1 MSKPLVGILMG
12 SDSDLE
18 IMQEAANVLEQFGI
32 PYEMQVLSAHR
43 SPHLV
48 AEYTTNA
55 RKNGLRVLIAG
66 AGGAAHLAGV
76 VAAHTILPVIGIP
89 VNSTPLNGMDA
100 LLATVQMPAGIPV
113 ATTAIG
119 KAGATNAGILAVQ
132 ILSTGDESLVTKLE
146 AKKRD
151 LVRSVE
157 EKNQKL
163 KSRLKETGKS

>member
-1 MSKPLVGILMG
+1 MSKPVVGILMG

-32 PYEMQVLSAHR
+32 AYEMQVLSAHR
-43 SPHLV
+43 SPRLV
-48 AEYTTNA
+48 AEYAENA

-132 ILSTGDESLVTKLE
+132 ILSTGDESLVAKLE

-163 KSRLKETGKS
+163 KSRLKETGKN